1 MISPVFLLIV
11 WVQTIPIALLMFQPF
26 SDQELGLRRRTGVL
40 LSVGYFIAA
49 CVLLALISKR
59 TSMDG
64 MRNEPI
70 RNAVLM
76 VILAVYLAWWV
87 FQVRVPAVRKLLV
100 AGMLIHYAAILN
112 ALGSTFTSLVLGGGE
127 RYLSRIH
134 AEAGSPVYVLVTLAA
149 TALTWPLV
157 WQFCRRVMR
166 ETLPMLDS
174 RESRRGLGYIC
185 VMFISFYYVSFI
197 LPYEVQ
203 PMASTVTVVLV
214 FTEMIVYYIFFR
226 EIGAVRKQ
234 AQTAKELAVW
244 QVQYKQLSRAMEE
257 TRRLRHD
264 LRHHLNTLSALNA
277 QGNQEEIGSYLK
289 RYGTVYDQLEKQL
302 FSGDPVVDSVLEYY
316 LTQARGDGVA
326 VEHRI
331 SLEGL
336 TGVEAMDMTVLL
348 GNCLENALEALR
360 ELPRERR
367 RLSIEMLR
375 SGAALLVRIKNSCG
389 ETGSGG
395 FARWEAFS
403 SRKEEGRKG
412 LGLRSVAA
420 IAEKYGGSAQFRYG
434 DGEFIARVVL
444 NTAFVQP

>member
-1 MISPVFLLIV
+1 MISPLFLLTS
-11 WVQTIPIALLMFQPF
+11 WTQTIPIALLMFSPF
-26 SDQELGLRRRTGVL
+26 PDQDLRIRRRTALL
-40 LSVGYFIAA
+40 LSLGYFLVSCA
-49 CVLLALISKR
+49 LLALIGGWASA
-59 TSMDG
+59 DG
-64 MRNEPI
+64 RRNEPV
-70 RNAVLM
+70 RNAGM
-76 VILAVYLAWWV
+76 AAILAAYLVWWS
-87 FQVRVPAVRKLLV
+87 FQVRAPRVRRLP
-100 AGMLIHYAAILN
+100 N
-112 ALGSTFTSLVLGGGE
+112 ALASNAAALVRGDGE
-127 RYLSRIH
+127 AYL
-134 AEAGSPVYVLVTLAA
+134 AEVNTEAGSLAYALCALAVTL
-149 TALTWPLV
+149 LTWPVV

-244 QVQYKQLSRAMEE
+244 QVQYKQLSRAKEE
-257 TRRLRHD
+257 THRLRHD
-264 LRHHLNTLSALNA
+264 LRHHLNALSALNA

-289 RYGTVYDQLEKQL
+289 RYGTVYDQLEKQT
-302 FSGDPVVDSVLEYY
+302 FSGDPAVDSVLEYY